1 MNLLIKILQSLMTKK
16 KYWLYPIL
24 FVSIIFGALML
35 YTQGARIAPW
45 IYTIF

>member
-1 MNLLIKILQSLMTKK
+1 MDLLIKILQSLMTKK

-24 FVSIIFGALML
+24 LVFVTFCALII
-35 YTQGARIAPW
+35 YTQGATIAPW

>member
-1 MNLLIKILQSLMTKK
+1 MIIKILQFLSTKK

-24 FVSIIFGALML
+24 FAFLLFGALMI
-35 YTQGARIAPW
+35 YTQGPNIAPW